1 MEFMKQYAVLFK
13 KAKTDLKVSKNLLE
27 DFEQGD
33 DELDLEVIMFHLQ
46 QCSEKS
52 LKCLLS
58 FNKLHFTK
66 THDIEKLID
75 ALSENNI
82 KIIHNIEMLIPLG
95 EYAVEGRYS
104 ILHDDID
111 DANEYIIYLDELIN
125 YIEDTLN
132 KK

>member
-1 MEFMKQYAVLFK
+1 MKQYAVLFK